1 MSLTACRRFLVKSR
15 NSLGGGIAV
24 LLVGLVVVMAHS
36 GLKAHD
42 TGDHPAGM
50 PEAVSMCLGIVQM
63 GGGLLI
69 VALLGAIRRGTPRFA
84 DLGPALRPVVP
95 LFAERVPGN
104 RIREGPAAQQVFRN

>member
-15 NSLGGGIAV
+15 NSLAGGMAV

-42 TGDHPAGM
+42 TGDHHAGM
-50 PEAVSMCLGIVQM
+50 PEAVSMCLGIVQV

-69 VALLGAIRRGTPRFA
+69 VALLGAVRRRTPRFTGSSPT
-84 DLGPALRPVVP
+84 LHPVVLP
-95 LFAERVPGN
+95 LAERVSGN